1 MKNTINACCSYFI
14 SKLKFPWLDHFK
26 PSATRFF
33 ITLNLKSLLT
43 LSNFKYSAFGQ
54 KVIKLEMHFVQGRV
68 LPNFLRQSLKKT
80 HLNPIDFLY
89 KILVLTELY
98 FTSDPTAAT
107 RASIFAPKGF

>member
-1 MKNTINACCSYFI
+1 MKKTTNACCNYFI
-14 SKLKFPWLDHFK
+14 FKLKFPWLDHFK

-33 ITLNLKSLLT
+33 ITSNLKSLLT
-43 LSNFKYSAFGQ
+43 LSKFKYSAFGQ

-68 LPNFLRQSLKKT
+68 LLNFLRQSLKKT
-80 HLNPIDFLY
+80 HLNPIDFQH